1 MLCSVSSVPCYI
13 QCPAVSSTS
22 CCVQCL
28 MLCPV
33 PHAVSFASCCAQEE
47 CLGWVLLKSGRVHDA
62 AQIYVKVNVQLF
74 ARLYLFRSPVMVLL

>member
-1 MLCSVSSVPCYI
+1 MLYPVPR
-13 QCPAVSSTS
+13 
-22 CCVQCL
+22 CVQHL